1 MNEHY
6 QMPVYKYLTQTLLRH
21 TGLNPAETDAVDLG
35 GGDGLWLY
43 CMLDKGF
50 RSGAVVD
57 IDEEQIATATRL
69 LSEKFAVARWQ
80 AIAADVV
87 NMPVADSTFDVAVSR
102 SSMHFWPD
110 LPAAWRE
117 LARVMRP
124 GGYVFAGRGFG
135 PDLPEDIRASV
146 KAAKNQQL
154 YGDSNARHQEP
165 GSLSA
170 EELGKIA
177 ADAGFSTVAVI
188 PDHKAYWFLAQK
200 QH

>member
-1 MNEHY
+1 MLEHY
-6 QMPVYKYLTQTLLRH
+6 QMPVYEYLTQTLLRH
-21 TGLNPAETDAVDLG
+21 TGLNPAEADAIDLG

-43 CMLDKGF
+43 CLLNKGF
-50 RSGAVVD
+50 RSGALVD
-57 IDEEQIATATRL
+57 IDKEQIAAAA
-69 LSEKFAVARWQ
+69 SIMSKEFAAERWQ
-80 AIAADVV
+80 AIATDVV
-87 NMPVADSTFDVAVSR
+87 SMPFADSSFDVAVSR

-110 LPAAWRE
+110 LPATWRE
-117 LARVMRP
+117 LARVMRR

-146 KAAKNQQL
+146 KAAKYQTI

-170 EELGKIA
+170 EELSSIA
-177 ADAGFSTVAVI
+177 AGAGFSTVAVI

-200 QH
+200 NR